1 MGSPD
6 KRSAKADGPKPKRT
20 KTVDQKYKQ
29 EYSLKYPVITSSR
42 VSASHAFCTVCR
54 LDFGVA
60 HGGAYDCTKHVNG
73 TAHKL
78 KANVAAQSTKITSF
92 MCESREYDV
101 INAEVMFTNFII
113 EHNLPIAASDH
124 AGAIFKK
131 MFPDSGIAK
140 KYGCGRTK
148 TTAIIQMLGDEDDR
162 EMSNILRTRPYSLA
176 TGKKCIFVL

>member
-78 KANVAAQSTKITSF
+78 KVGLLKANVAAQSTKITSF

-101 INAEVMFTNFII
+101 INAEVNF
-113 EHNLPIAASDH
+113 
-124 AGAIFKK
+124 
-131 MFPDSGIAK
+131 
-140 KYGCGRTK
+140 
-148 TTAIIQMLGDEDDR
+148 
-162 EMSNILRTRPYSLA
+162 LA
-176 TGKKCIFVL
+176 CFLH

>member
-1 MGSPD
+1 M
-6 KRSAKADGPKPKRT
+6 
-20 KTVDQKYKQ
+20 
-29 EYSLKYPVITSSR
+29 
-42 VSASHAFCTVCR
+42 
-54 LDFGVA
+54 
-60 HGGAYDCTKHVNG
+60 NG

-131 MFPDSGIAK
+131 MYILMASGPLD
-140 KYGCGRTK
+140 GCFCHVVR
-148 TTAIIQMLGDEDDR
+148 
-162 EMSNILRTRPYSLA
+162 
-176 TGKKCIFVL
+176 